1 MFSVALT
8 GSIGSGKTTVAH
20 LFHEL
25 HNIDIICAD
34 QVAREVI
41 LLPEVIEAII
51 NEFGDTVIAN
61 GKIDRKA
68 LRHIISNN
76 SSARAWLNDLMHPII
91 RQQIELKLSK
101 SQSIYTI
108 IDIPLLTAAT
118 LTNYP
123 YLKKIISIC
132 ASMETKL
139 DRITARDNQTT
150 SQALLMI
157 QSQIS
162 DDERCTFSDFIIKN
176 DSDISHLIPQV
187 NAIHHSIL
195 SFLNGTS

>member
-1 MFSVALT
+1 MFPVALT
-8 GSIGSGKTTVAH
+8 GGIGSGKTTVAN

-25 HNIDIICAD
+25 YNIDIICAD
-34 QVAREVI
+34 QVARDVI

-51 NEFGDTVIAN
+51 NKFGDIVMTN
-61 GKIDRKA
+61 GMIDRKV
-68 LRHIISNN
+68 LRSIISQDT
-76 SSARAWLNDLMHPII
+76 SARTWLNDLMHPII

-108 IDIPLLTAAT
+108 IDIPLLTTAT
-118 LTNYP
+118 LTDYP
-123 YLKKIISIC
+123 YLEKIISIC
-132 ASMETKL
+132 ASMDTKL
-139 DRITARDNQTT
+139 DRITARDNQTK

-162 DDERCTFSDFIIKN
+162 DDERHTFSDFIIKN
-176 DSDISHLIPQV
+176 DGDISDLIPQI

-195 SFLNGTS
+195 LFLNGTS

>member
-8 GSIGSGKTTVAH
+8 GSIGSGKTTVAN

-176 DSDISHLIPQV
+176 DGDISHLIPQV

>member
-1 MFSVALT
+1 MFPVALT
-8 GSIGSGKTTVAH
+8 GGIGSGKTTVAN

-41 LLPEVIEAII
+41 LLSEVIEAII
-51 NEFGDTVIAN
+51 NEFGDTVITN
-61 GKIDRKA
+61 GMIDRKV
-68 LRHIISNN
+68 LRSIISQDT
-76 SSARAWLNDLMHPII
+76 SARTWLNNLMHPII

-108 IDIPLLTAAT
+108 IDIPLLTTAT
-118 LTNYP
+118 LANYP

-132 ASMETKL
+132 ACMETKL
-139 DRITARDNQTT
+139 DRIIKRDNQTK

-162 DDERCTFSDFIIKN
+162 DDERHTFSDFVIKN
-176 DSDISHLIPQV
+176 DGDISDLIPQI
-187 NAIHHSIL
+187 NATHHSIL